1 MPEVPREA
9 AGEAVV
15 LRRDQDV
22 LHVTLNTPG
31 NGNLVSA
38 DMGAAVIAALAGLDP
53 QVRLVV
59 LRGAGDD
66 FCAGRVSPTPAK
78 GAPPPSAE
86 RLRQLVAQPALDLY
100 DAIKAVPVP
109 TLAVVQGRAI
119 GVGTA
124 LAAVCDICLASEDSR
139 FQIPEME
146 RDIPPTLVM
155 AALCDRVPSKT
166 LAWLVFSR
174 REWSGR
180 EAQAAGLVSWSV
192 PAARL
197 DEEARAL
204 EATIAGCAPVAL
216 RACKQYL
223 AHAPAMNPQAASA
236 FAAHLAGTAL
246 SARY

>member
-1 MPEVPREA
+1 MNEPQADPVLVHRD
-9 AGEAVV
+9 GAV
-15 LRRDQDV
+15 LT
-22 LHVTLNTPG
+22 LTLNTPD

-38 DMGAAVIAALAGLDP
+38 PMGAAVIAALARLDP
-53 QVRLVV
+53 EVRLVC
-59 LRGAGDD
+59 LRGAGAD
-66 FCAGRVSPTPAK
+66 FCAGRVSPTPDK

-124 LAAVCDICLASEDSR
+124 LAAVCDMTLAAEDSR
-139 FQIPEME
+139 FQVPEME

-155 AALCDRVPSKT
+155 AALADRVPLKA
-166 LAWLVFSR
+166 LAYLVFTR
-174 REWSGR
+174 REWNGR
-180 EAQAAGLVSWSV
+180 EAQAAGLVSWTT
-192 PAARL
+192 PAAEL
-197 DEEARAL
+197 QAHAADVV
-204 EATIAGCAPVAL
+204 ATIAGCSPVAL

-223 AHAPAMNPQAASA
+223 THAPAMAPQAASA